1 MLYSICLTSQIEY
14 KTHRDMRQLE
24 EILAA
29 IAHGDKEAL
38 QHLYQSTRTA
48 VYGFALSILK
58 NRHDA
63 EDILQEVYIRI
74 FHSSDS
80 YRPEGKPMAWIFA
93 ITRNLALMRLREG
106 RRYGELPE
114 EARAQIP
121 AKDSGLSTE
130 DRMVLDAA
138 MQGLT
143 DEERQ
148 IVMLHALTGMKHRE
162 IAEVMELALPTVL
175 SKYHRAIKKMRHM
188 LTEGL

>member
-14 KTHRDMRQLE
+14 KAHRDMRQLE
-24 EILAA
+24 ETLAA

-114 EARAQIP
+114 EAWAQIP

>member
-114 EARAQIP
+114 EAWAQIP

-130 DRMVLDAA
+130 DRMALDAA

>member
-130 DRMVLDAA
+130 DRMALDAA

-148 IVMLHALTGMKHRE
+148 IVMLHAMTGMKHRE

>member
-14 KTHRDMRQLE
+14 RTHRDMRQLE
-24 EILAA
+24 EVLAA

-38 QHLYQSTRTA
+38 QHLYQSTRMA

-63 EDILQEVYIRI
+63 EDVLQEVYIRI
-74 FHSSDS
+74 FHSADS
-80 YRPEGKPMAWIFA
+80 YRPEGKPMAWILA
-93 ITRNLALMRLREG
+93 ITRNLALMRLRED
-106 RRYGELPE
+106 RRHGELPE
-114 EARAQIP
+114 EAWAQIP
-121 AKDSGLSTE
+121 AKDTGLSTE
-130 DRMVLDAA
+130 DRMALDAA
-138 MQGLT
+138 MRGLV

-148 IVMLHALTGMKHRE
+148 IVMLHALSGMKHRE
-162 IAEVMELALPTVL
+162 IAEIMELALPTVL

>member
-93 ITRNLALMRLREG
+93 ITLNLAHMRLREG

-114 EARAQIP
+114 EAWAQIP

>member
-14 KTHRDMRQLE
+14 RTHRDMRQLE
-24 EILAA
+24 EVLAA

-114 EARAQIP
+114 EAWAQIP

>member
-114 EARAQIP
+114 EAWAQIP